1 MVFDNSILRFC
12 SILLCFVERLN
23 CAMVSLLCFI
33 GGVVGQSNVKG
44 YNTIKQK
51 GLAHICSSVWQVT
64 EVLAATQ
71 PFEIMSPAHA
81 LPFIV
86 VLFTQHQTLS
96 IVSFSTE
103 CLKCLYTSEPF

>member
-44 YNTIKQK
+44 YIQYN
-51 GLAHICSSVWQVT
+51 
-64 EVLAATQ
+64 
-71 PFEIMSPAHA
+71 
-81 LPFIV
+81 
-86 VLFTQHQTLS
+86 
-96 IVSFSTE
+96 
-103 CLKCLYTSEPF
+103 